1 MGNHSAEKDLG
12 NHSEALKEDMDG
24 TKEAER
30 REEETKEKEKDSKE
44 SAIRVERKDIALDSA
59 RRKEDRKE
67 ETKEEEKERDSRVH
81 ATYVEHLATA
91 PTIVG
96 TLVKA
101 KEAKEEH
108 T

>member
-1 MGNHSAEKDLG
+1 MGNHLAETDLG
-12 NHSEALKEDMDG
+12 NHLEALKEDMDG
-24 TKEAER
+24 AKEAER

-44 SAIRVERKDIALDSA
+44 SAIHAERKDIALDSA

-67 ETKEEEKERDSRVH
+67 ETKEEENQKDSRVH

-91 PTIVG
+91 PTTVG
-96 TLVKA
+96 TLARA